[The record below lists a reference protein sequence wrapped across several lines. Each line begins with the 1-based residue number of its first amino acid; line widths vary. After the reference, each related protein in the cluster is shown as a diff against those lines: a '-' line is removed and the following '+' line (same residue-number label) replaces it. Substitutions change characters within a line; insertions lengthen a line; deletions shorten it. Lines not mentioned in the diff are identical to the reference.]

1 LSAAMRLAGRLAGRP
16 LSPCFTLVSRTF
28 HARSLLATI
37 QMRFIGE
44 PPNSIW
50 QFTGARPHP
59 TWCNCQ
65 LTVDVIRKAEPKVHA
80 NNTLS
85 SQPVS
90 ACHIRPY
97 ECVVP
102 LSTVKHLATTSLTS
116 SSNVL

>member
-1 LSAAMRLAGRLAGRP
+1 MVECSDASGGASGDASPLFDGALA
-16 LSPCFTLVSRTF
+16 SRAF

-65 LTVDVIRKAEPKVHA
+65 LTVDVIRKVEPKVHA
-80 NNTLS
+80 NNHVES
-85 SQPVS
+85 STGFR
-90 ACHIRPY
+90 RPF
-97 ECVVP
+97 
-102 LSTVKHLATTSLTS
+102 
-116 SSNVL
+116 